1 MVDRVNQQLGN
12 YRLIRLLGEGG
23 FAEVYLG
30 EHIHLG
36 TQAAVKVLHTQ
47 LTSDDMEQFR
57 TEART
62 IASLEHPHIV
72 RILEFGLESKTPFL
86 VMSYAPHGT
95 LRQRHP
101 RGVSLPLVTI
111 VSYVEQMADA
121 LQYAHDEKLIHRD
134 VKPENMLVG
143 RRNEVLLSDFGIAT
157 AAQSSRYQ
165 STQDVIGTVAYMAPE
180 QIQGK
185 PRPASDQYSL
195 GIVVYEWISGSRPFH
210 GSFTELCTQHIFASP
225 PPLHEK
231 IPGVSAEVE
240 QVVLTA
246 LAKDPKGRFAT
257 VKAFATALDQAGRS
271 EQPPSWVSSPIDP
284 PSSQSRQLTS
294 VLTPSGQTLP
304 AEEVITP
311 PNQSI
316 ESTSVITPA
325 NPLLEPT
332 AEEAAS
338 PISQSLS
345 PLSPVAVPTPQPAKY
360 RFSRRTAI
368 AGLVGL
374 VVVSATGGSLAWW
387 WSSSHAPDPYL
398 LYTFQGH
405 ENWGGV
411 TWSPDSLQ
419 VAIGVTDPHTV
430 QVWTVTNGGNIF
442 TYSGYPPNGGGPIEV
457 AWSPNGKYIAS
468 GNGAQVRVWSAT
480 NGGDIY
486 VLEMRKDTGGVLL
499 DTPVAWSSDSRY
511 IASSGN
517 TIVQVWDTMDGSNV
531 FTYQGHILAAVNTVA
546 WSPSGGRIA
555 SGASDKTVQV
565 WDALNGD
572 NVFTY
577 RGHSKD
583 IKAVAWSPD
592 GKRIASAS
600 ADGTV
605 QVWDASNGENVLTFR
620 GHPDGVN
627 AIAWSPDG
635 SRIVSGGNIYPGHNA
650 DNTLQ
655 VWNAASGRTI
665 YTYKYT
671 LAVYAV
677 AWSPDG
683 TRIASGN
690 GEVQVW
696 KAP

>member
-257 VKAFATALDQAGRS
+257 VKAFATALEIGR
-271 EQPPSWVSSPIDP
+271 E
-284 PSSQSRQLTS
+284 
-294 VLTPSGQTLP
+294 
-304 AEEVITP
+304 
-311 PNQSI
+311 
-316 ESTSVITPA
+316 
-325 NPLLEPT
+325 
-332 AEEAAS
+332 
-338 PISQSLS
+338 
-345 PLSPVAVPTPQPAKY
+345 
-360 RFSRRTAI
+360 
-368 AGLVGL
+368 
-374 VVVSATGGSLAWW
+374 
-387 WSSSHAPDPYL
+387 
-398 LYTFQGH
+398 
-405 ENWGGV
+405 
-411 TWSPDSLQ
+411 
-419 VAIGVTDPHTV
+419 
-430 QVWTVTNGGNIF
+430 
-442 TYSGYPPNGGGPIEV
+442 
-457 AWSPNGKYIAS
+457 
-468 GNGAQVRVWSAT
+468 
-480 NGGDIY
+480 
-486 VLEMRKDTGGVLL
+486 
-499 DTPVAWSSDSRY
+499 
-511 IASSGN
+511 
-517 TIVQVWDTMDGSNV
+517 
-531 FTYQGHILAAVNTVA
+531 
-546 WSPSGGRIA
+546 
-555 SGASDKTVQV
+555 
-565 WDALNGD
+565 
-572 NVFTY
+572 
-577 RGHSKD
+577 
-583 IKAVAWSPD
+583 
-592 GKRIASAS
+592 
-600 ADGTV
+600 
-605 QVWDASNGENVLTFR
+605 
-620 GHPDGVN
+620 
-627 AIAWSPDG
+627 
-635 SRIVSGGNIYPGHNA
+635 
-650 DNTLQ
+650 
-655 VWNAASGRTI
+655 
-665 YTYKYT
+665 
-671 LAVYAV
+671 
-677 AWSPDG
+677 
-683 TRIASGN
+683 
-690 GEVQVW
+690 
-696 KAP
+696 